1 MSEQIKRLLRTIIGI
16 SLDDINEIIE
26 FLDHDEWGVAYEIL
40 CTVIEQENTIITIY
54 QYQEIED
61 IGNKMNMDSNLW
73 NEIKYKV

>member
-1 MSEQIKRLLRTIIGI
+1 MSEQIKRLLRTINGI

-26 FLDHDEWGVAYEIL
+26 FLEHDEWGVAFEIL
-40 CTVIEQENTIITIY
+40 CTVIEQENIIITIY

-73 NEIKYKV
+73 NEIKYKF

>member
-1 MSEQIKRLLRTIIGI
+1 MSEQIKILLRTINGI

-26 FLDHDEWGVAYEIL
+26 FLDHDEWGVAFEIL
-40 CTVIEQENTIITIY
+40 CTVIEQENIIITIY

-61 IGNKMNMDSNLW
+61 IGNKMNMECNLW